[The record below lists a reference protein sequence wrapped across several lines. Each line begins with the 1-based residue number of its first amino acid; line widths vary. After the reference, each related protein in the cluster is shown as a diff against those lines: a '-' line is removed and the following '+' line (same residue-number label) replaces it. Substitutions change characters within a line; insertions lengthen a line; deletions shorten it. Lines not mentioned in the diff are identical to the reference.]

1 MIRAFIVLST
11 SLLCATQALATG
23 KCTFIEKSGK
33 SVVQKAE
40 VGGAF
45 GNYWI
50 DWDDGGKTY
59 FVKLQDGSFV
69 DEGGNSWIVWSARGS
84 YTEMHR
90 SDGAK
95 LICD

>member
-1 MIRAFIVLST
+1 MIRTFVVLAA
-11 SLLCATQALATG
+11 SLLCATQALAAG

-33 SVVQKAE
+33 SVAQTAE

-50 DWDDGGKTY
+50 DWGNGGTTN
-59 FVKLQDGSFV
+59 FAKLQDGSFV
-69 DEGGNSWIVWSARGS
+69 DEGGNSWILWGARGT
-84 YTEMHR
+84 YMEMHR